1 MGSRCPHAVFN
12 CASCGRLGRFD
23 CQGNLHPGQLEL
35 WDVDGLGPTCN
46 ECLDPFSRAVFM
58 RWLKKEFFKE
68 MSELIEEFAW
78 GE

>member
-1 MGSRCPHAVFN
+1 MGSYGPDRLFH
-12 CASCGRLGRFD
+12 CASCGRLGRCD
-23 CQGNLHPGQLEL
+23 GEVDLRDGEVEL

-58 RWLKKEFFKE
+58 RWLKRTLFKE
-68 MSELIEEFAW
+68 ISELIEEFAW